1 MQLQLLVVW
10 FGYYIFLVF
19 VCISFGK
26 DSCTMQG
33 LTVLLRTINAITN
46 VCDAACGLYYLAELI
61 EEHINIAKKVLV
73 NTIKSEVG
81 LHFALLLWDRKPV
94 VPLLL
99 GAATHASYLRLL
111 RQYPFIP
118 VTADTSILSLGTPRL
133 PVHCRET
140 RLLPPGLHEPM
151 HCMYA
156 SHHICPA
163 SFCVQQIH
171 NCILNTLNSILISF
185 QPVPYPHLLQLANQ
199 QSASYKHCLQ
209 S

>member
-1 MQLQLLVVW
+1 MQA
-10 FGYYIFLVF
+10 
-19 VCISFGK
+19 
-26 DSCTMQG
+26 
-33 LTVLLRTINAITN
+33 LTVLLSMLLLLALS
-46 VCDAACGLYYLAELI
+46 VYAAACGLYYLAELI

-118 VTADTSILSLGTPRL
+118 VTADTSILSLGAPRL

-140 RLLPPGLHEPM
+140 QLLPPGLHESIIACM
-151 HCMYA
+151 HPTTSVQHLAVYSKSTIA
-156 SHHICPA
+156 S
-163 SFCVQQIH
+163 
-171 NCILNTLNSILISF
+171 
-185 QPVPYPHLLQLANQ
+185 
-199 QSASYKHCLQ
+199 
-209 S
+209 